1 VYDSLV
7 FLVCD
12 QVNGLIVI
20 VSGNR
25 QASLEPTNLF
35 LGAVPKVERHLA
47 LTVGFSVSNEEE

>member
-1 VYDSLV
+1 VYDSPV
-7 FLVCD
+7 FLVSD
-12 QVNGLIVI
+12 EVNGLI

-25 QASLEPTNLF
+25 QASREPTNLF